1 MKEGFKKGFGE
12 CLGSIAA
19 LTMVIFTCVAISK
32 NSQNKEK
39 TEQ

>member
-19 LTMVIFTCVAISK
+19 LAMVIFTCVAISK
-32 NSQNKEK
+32 NS
-39 TEQ
+39 